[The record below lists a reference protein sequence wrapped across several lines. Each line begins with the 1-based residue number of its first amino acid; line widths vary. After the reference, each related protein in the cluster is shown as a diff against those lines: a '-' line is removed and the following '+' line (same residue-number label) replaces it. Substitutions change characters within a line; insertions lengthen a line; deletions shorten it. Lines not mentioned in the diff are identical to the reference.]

1 MRATGGGPDRAP
13 VLAAAVVDVPRA
25 GRLVAPGRFA
35 APAFEYYFLCHGIE
49 PNAAVGPVLGVA
61 PAQPGRPTYL
71 TLLEARPPTLEEAIA
86 SYPALRGS
94 RLVERVP
101 GGAVYRSPPA

>member
-1 MRATGGGPDRAP
+1 VTYL
-13 VLAAAVVDVPRA
+13 LAHWQQ
-25 GRLVAPGRFA
+25 GRDGLAIGRFA
-35 APAFEYYFLCHGIE
+35 APAFEYYFLRHGIE

-86 SYPALRGS
+86 SYPPLRGS